1 MAKVLLTGA
10 TGFVGSALLARLK
23 KQSKIQVVVTTRK
36 DASETDVNTVVV
48 GDIDGATDFSVALGD
63 DIDTVIHCA
72 ARAHIMS
79 DDVPD
84 PLAEYRL
91 INVAG
96 TLNLARQAARY
107 GVKRFIF
114 ISSIKVNGESTTS
127 KPKFNAFDMPAPLD
141 AYGQSKAEAEQALLE
156 LSRETNME
164 VVVIRPTLVYGP
176 AVKANFASLISAVSR
191 GIPLPFACICNNK
204 RSLVSVTN
212 LVDLIVTCIE
222 HPKAANQIFLVSDDH
237 DVSTSEMVRE
247 MAIALG
253 KPTWQIPVPVWCYT
267 LAGKLFGKSDI
278 VDRLTGTL
286 QVDITHTKE
295 TLGWTPKE
303 TLQEGFKKT
312 AIAFLQSK
320 SSR

>member
-10 TGFVGSALLARLK
+10 TGFVGSNLLARLK
-23 KQSKIQVVVTTRK
+23 KQCDIQVVLTTRK
-36 DASETDVNTVVV
+36 DIPETDVNTIVV
-48 GDIDGATDFSVALGD
+48 GDIDGATDFSVALR
-63 DIDTVIHCA
+63 DTDAVIHCA

-79 DDVPD
+79 DNVPD
-84 PLAEYRL
+84 PLAEYRRV
-91 INVAG
+91 NVAG
-96 TLNLARQAARY
+96 TLNLAQQAARY
-107 GVKRFIF
+107 GIKRFIF

-127 KPKFNAFDMPAPLD
+127 KPKFTAFDIPAPLD

-164 VVVIRPTLVYGP
+164 VVIIRPTLVYGP
-176 AVKANFASLISAVSR
+176 AVKANFASLFSVVSR
-191 GIPLPFACICNNK
+191 GILLPFACIFNNK

-212 LVDLIVTCIE
+212 LVDLIVTCID
-222 HPKAANQIFLVSDDH
+222 HPKAANQVFLVSDDH

-267 LAGKLFGKSDI
+267 LAGKIFSKSDM
-278 VDRLTGTL
+278 VDRLTGSL

-295 TLGWTPKE
+295 TLDWTPKE
-303 TLQEGFKKT
+303 TLQEGFKQT
-312 AIAFLQSK
+312 AVAFLQSK
-320 SSR
+320 K

>member
-10 TGFVGSALLARLK
+10 TGFVGSTLLARLK
-23 KQSKIQVVVTTRK
+23 KQSEIQVVVTTRK
-36 DASETDVNTVVV
+36 DTPETDVNTIFV
-48 GDIDGATDFSVALGD
+48 GDVDGATDFSVALRD
-63 DIDTVIHCA
+63 TDTVIHCA

-84 PLAEYRL
+84 PLSEYRRV
-91 INVAG
+91 NVAG
-96 TLNLARQAARY
+96 TLNLAQQAVKY

-127 KPKFNAFDMPAPLD
+127 KSKFTAFDIPAPLD
-141 AYGQSKAEAEQALLE
+141 AYGQSKMEAEQALFE
-156 LSRETNME
+156 LSRETSME
-164 VVVIRPTLVYGP
+164 VVIIRPTLVYGP
-176 AVKANFASLISAVSR
+176 AVKANFASLFGIVLK

-222 HPKAANQIFLVSDDH
+222 HPKAANQTFLVSDDH

-253 KPTWQIPVPVWCYT
+253 KPTWQIPVPVWCYAV
-267 LAGKLFGKSDI
+267 AGKLFSKSDI
-278 VDRLTGTL
+278 VDRLTGSL

-295 TLGWTPKE
+295 TLDWIPKE
-303 TLQEGFKKT
+303 TMQEGFKKT
-312 AIAFLQSK
+312 AVAFLQSK

>member
-10 TGFVGSALLARLK
+10 TGFVGSTLLARLK
-23 KQSKIQVVVTTRK
+23 KQPEIQVTVTTRR
-36 DASETDVNTVVV
+36 DVLDTDINTVVV
-48 GDIDGATDFSVALGD
+48 GDIDSDTDFSVALRNA
-63 DIDTVIHCA
+63 DTVIHCA

-79 DDVPD
+79 DKVPE
-84 PLAEYRL
+84 PLAEYRRV
-91 INVAG
+91 NVAG

-127 KPKFNAFDMPAPLD
+127 NPKFNVFDIPAPRD
-141 AYGQSKAEAEQALLE
+141 AYGKSKAEAEQALLQ

-164 VVVIRPTLVYGP
+164 VVIIRPTLVYGP
-176 AVKANFASLISAVSR
+176 AVKANFSSLFSVVSR
-191 GIPLPFACICNNK
+191 GIPLPFACIRNNK

-212 LVDLIVTCIE
+212 LVDLIVTCID

-237 DVSTSEMVRE
+237 DVSTSEMVHE
-247 MAIALG
+247 MAAALG
-253 KPTWQIPVPVWCYT
+253 KSTWQIPVPVWCYA
-267 LAGKLFGKSDI
+267 LVGKIFNKSDI
-278 VDRLTGTL
+278 VDRLTGSL

-312 AIAFLQSK
+312 AVAFLQSK